1 MVAVD
6 TLKFKV
12 PAAGVVG
19 WDESRFGRANSV
31 KSAGGEWVG
40 SYSTG
45 VLRPGVNNV
54 TYNPS
59 TGEAVIECS
68 AKCLADNYFQG
79 ISVNTYTQMIDCINV
94 AGAVELCLD
103 SVFSDA
109 VVLRCDAASNVA
121 VSDKRETL
129 KALAYLNTSYDK
141 KVFGRGVVE
150 TVMFTK
156 QVKTSS
162 LKDKQRH
169 YDKFAE
175 LTAKTANNRQFL
187 KTVTDTGALMR
198 AAVDA
203 IRVESIEVSL
213 AGLRKAY
220 GASDTKLASILTS
233 PCKIHGPR
241 FNRIDK
247 SGPQLELFD
256 SVLATARSYKGI
268 ERAHDKFQRHYGK
281 LFMVE
286 LCGGEVN
293 LLRQLLDELGVQN
306 IRREIANTYM
316 PVIEAHKLK
325 VSGLGP
331 VKVTCLDAYRA
342 ALNSL

>member
-1 MVAVD
+1 MVTID

-19 WDESRFGRANSV
+19 WDESKFRRVNLV
-31 KSAGGEWVG
+31 KSAGGDWVA
-40 SYSTG
+40 SHSTG

-54 TYNPS
+54 TCNPY
-59 TGEAVIECS
+59 TGEVVIECS
-68 AKCLADNYFQG
+68 AKCLADNYFAG
-79 ISVNTYTQMIDCINV
+79 ISVNTYTQMIDCIN
-94 AGAVELCLD
+94 ATGAVELCAD

-121 VSDKRETL
+121 VANKRETL
-129 KALAYLNTSYDK
+129 KALAYLNTSYEK
-141 KVFGRGVVE
+141 KVFGRGVIE

-175 LTAKTANNRQFL
+175 LTAKTDNNRQFL
-187 KTVTDTGALMR
+187 KTVTNTGALVR
-198 AAVDA
+198 AAVDV
-203 IRVESIEVSL
+203 IRVESIEVSF

-256 SVLATARSYKGI
+256 GLLSAARSYKGL
-268 ERAHDKFQRHYGK
+268 ERAHDKFVRHYGM
-281 LFMVE
+281 LYVVE
-286 LCGGEVN
+286 SCGGEVD
-293 LLRQLLDELGVQN
+293 LVRQVLDELGMQN
-306 IRREIANTYM
+306 IRRELSDKYM
-316 PVIEAHKLK
+316 PLIEAHKLK
-325 VSGLGP
+325 ASGLDP
-331 VKVTCLDAYRA
+331 VKGTCLDEYRA
-342 ALNSL
+342 VLGSV